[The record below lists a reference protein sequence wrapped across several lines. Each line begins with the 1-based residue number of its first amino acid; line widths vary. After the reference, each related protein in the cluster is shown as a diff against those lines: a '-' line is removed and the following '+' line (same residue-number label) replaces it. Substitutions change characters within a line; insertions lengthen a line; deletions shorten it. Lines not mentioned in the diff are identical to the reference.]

1 MKCNLVFI
9 TVAVLEKN
17 LFTYEESFF
26 LFFFFSYSN
35 EKTQLSA

>member
-9 TVAVLEKN
+9 TIAVLEKN

-26 LFFFFSYSN
+26 FFFFYSN